1 MDEMVAKRT
10 DALFE
15 KVAQLIEQARRQVVN
30 TVNVAEVCTKFLIGQ
45 YIVEDEQ
52 KGRSRAEY
60 GQQVLKKLSERLTER
75 FGDGWSLETLKK
87 CRSFYSVYCGRKI
100 GSTVWTQLPAAK
112 TVDSVDPISTNGI
125 LRFRRAI
132 PGLNAEKHQC
142 AVG

>member
-1 MDEMVAKRT
+1 MDEMAAKRT

-15 KVAQLIEQARRQVVN
+15 KVAQLIEQAHRQVVS

-87 CRSFYSVYCGRKI
+87 CRAFYSVYCGRQI

-112 TVDSVDPISTNGI
+112 TVDSVDPIPQMAYYASGEPSP
-125 LRFRRAI
+125 A
-132 PGLNAEKHQC
+132 
-142 AVG
+142 